1 MATRAN
7 TDRMIG
13 IIMNGHT
20 AGSVLRGLDFD
31 GVSVE
36 EVLMPER
43 LVVPE
48 HLHDGAQI
56 YFVLEGTYVETLR
69 GRANVLRPGAAWFR
83 PPRAR
88 HENAVAGDE
97 SALTLIVTFDNRRF
111 ASLER
116 QCGAAR
122 RLPSMLLDD
131 VRREITREIGRGDAA
146 TRVALEGWTLLLL
159 SRAARCRAGEDG
171 APEWLADAM
180 QFIERA
186 YCGPLSLATV
196 AAHVGAH
203 PATVAAA
210 FRRFRGVSVG
220 EFIRDRRLER
230 ARAAL
235 VESRR
240 PIKEIALDSG
250 FYDQAHFGRLF
261 KRRYGLSP
269 ASLRSAVHSAHHF
282 ASRDGSPCS
291 TCPT

>member
-1 MATRAN
+1 
-7 TDRMIG
+7 MIG
-13 IIMNGHT
+13 RIMNGHS
-20 AGSVLRGLDFD
+20 AGSVLRGFDFD
-31 GVSVE
+31 GISIE

-43 LVVPE
+43 LVVSE
-48 HLHDGAQI
+48 HLPDGAQI
-56 YFVLEGTYVETLR
+56 YFVMEGTYVETLR
-69 GRANVLRPGAAWFR
+69 GRPNVLRPGAAWFR

-97 SALTLIVTFDNRRF
+97 SALTLIVTFDHRRF
-111 ASLER
+111 ASIEKD
-116 QCGAAR
+116 CGAAR

-159 SRAARCRAGEDG
+159 SRAARCSAGEDG
-171 APEWLADAM
+171 APAWLAEAA

-186 YCGPLSLATV
+186 YCRPLSLSTV

-210 FRRFRGVSVG
+210 FRRFHRTSVG

-235 VESRR
+235 VEARK
-240 PIKEIALDSG
+240 PIKEIAVDCG

-261 KRRYGLSP
+261 KRRFGVSP
-269 ASLRSAVHSAHHF
+269 AKFVSSRS
-282 ASRDGSPCS
+282 
-291 TCPT
+291 